1 MSGNTTWKE
10 KAAEAAFVNG
20 FKGVMG
26 AYRAAEPHLRRRVEA
41 NLVNKYDDKTA
52 TFEGGEMET
61 LTQRNYE
68 KAFVNLWKAE
78 TVAPY
83 LGFHDASKADKAA
96 AVKDR
101 VVVGA
106 YHGDGAICDDDPTV
120 EIEDL
125 VAHVTSEEVRRE
137 FQEAYSPAEREAICM
152 IMSLL
157 GHGEAYALYTSA
169 TLLPV
174 VKGTGAKMGMAM
186 QAMEEAKHFMVLR
199 EMLRTIDDIRPLHT
213 SARMLF
219 ERVAG
224 KDYYHKLFGMNV
236 ILESFA
242 TNLFSHFEDFPGLRH
257 IMRAFH
263 MDESR
268 HCAFPQTYAS
278 LGNIPDH
285 VTNDPKYQ
293 RARLLML
300 APALPIIF
308 DYKPYFETLGLDVF
322 QFFGRFV
329 AKVTRLSERSG
340 FPMPQK
346 REDILYGLNNLFNAY
361 VRNFEPEKYEG
372 YRDYTLL
379 KDGEISKDMADRERE
394 VFGADIFGG
403 LGDMIAKMRL
413 SRNAARSARSA
424 QRTVASMLN

>member
-1 MSGNTTWKE
+1 MSNMTWKD
-10 KAAEAAFVNG
+10 KAADKAFATGFQAAL
-20 FKGVMG
+20 G
-26 AYRAAEPHLRRRVEA
+26 AYYKAEPMIRRRIES

-52 TFEGGEMET
+52 TFEGGEMEL

-83 LGFHDASKADKAA
+83 LGFHDASRADKAA
-96 AVKDR
+96 AVNDR

-106 YHGDGAICDDDPTV
+106 YHGDGAICEDDPTV
-120 EIEDL
+120 EIDDL
-125 VAHVTSEEVRRE
+125 VAHVTSDEVRRE
-137 FQEAYSPAEREAICM
+137 FQEAYSPEQREAICM

-199 EMLRTIDDIRPLHT
+199 EMLRTIDNIRPLKT
-213 SARMLF
+213 SARLLF
-219 ERVAG
+219 ETVAG
-224 KDYYHKLFGMNV
+224 KSYYHKLFGMNV

-268 HCAFPQTYAS
+268 HCAFPQTYNS
-278 LGNIPDH
+278 LGNIPEH
-285 VTNDPKYQ
+285 VTHDPKYQ
-293 RARLLML
+293 RARLRML
-300 APALPIIF
+300 VPALPIIF
-308 DYKPYFETLGLDVF
+308 DYKPYFETLGLDTF
-322 QFFGRFV
+322 EFFGRFL

-346 REDILYGLNNLFNAY
+346 REEILYGVNMIFNAY
-361 VRNFEPEKYEG
+361 TRNFEPEKYQG
-372 YRDYTLL
+372 FRDYTLL
-379 KDGEISKDMADRERE
+379 RGGEISQDMADRERE
-394 VFGADIFGG
+394 VFGSDIFGG
-403 LGDMIAKMRL
+403 IGDMIAKMRIGK
-413 SRNAARSARSA
+413 SAARGARDA
-424 QRTVASMLN
+424 QRAMASMLN